1 MARNIV
7 ALLSGIVFGLG
18 LTVSHMTNPDKVLAF
33 LDVGGAWDPS
43 LILVMGGA
51 VAVTFVAF
59 RFVLKRPQPIFEKR
73 FYIPTREAID
83 RKLLGGSAIFGVGW
97 GLVGFCPGPAITSLA
112 FGHTESFIFV
122 GSMIAGSALAH
133 YWPKQVE
140 EEAEVL
146 QPA

>member
-1 MARNIV
+1 MIRNIA
-7 ALLSGIVFGLG
+7 ALLSGAVFGLG
-18 LTVSHMTNPDKVLAF
+18 LTVSQMTNPDKVLAF

-43 LILVMGGA
+43 LLLVLAGA
-51 VAVTFVAF
+51 VIVTVIAF
-59 RFVLKRPQPIFEKR
+59 RFILKRPQPIFEKR
-73 FYIPTREAID
+73 FYIPTRDAID

-112 FGHTESFIFV
+112 FGNTESFIFL

-133 YWPKQVE
+133 FWPRQVE
-140 EEAEVL
+140 EETEVL

>member
-1 MARNIV
+1 MARNII
-7 ALLSGIVFGLG
+7 ALLSGVLFGLG

-51 VAVTFVAF
+51 VAVTVVAF
-59 RFVLKRPQPIFEKR
+59 RFILKRPEPIFERR
-73 FYIPTREAID
+73 FYIPTRAAID
-83 RKLLGGSAIFGVGW
+83 RRLLGGAAVFGVGW

-122 GSMIAGSALAH
+122 GAMIAGSALARF
-133 YWPKQVE
+133 WPQQKE
-140 EEAEVL
+140 EEGDAL

>member
-1 MARNIV
+1 MVRNIV
-7 ALLSGIVFGLG
+7 ALLSGVLFGLG

-51 VAVTFVAF
+51 VVVTAIAF
-59 RFVLKRPQPIFEKR
+59 RFVFKRPQPIFEKR
-73 FYIPTREAID
+73 FYIPTRDAID
-83 RKLLGGSAIFGVGW
+83 RKLLGGSAVFGVGW

-122 GSMIAGSALAH
+122 GSLIAGSALAH
-133 YWPKQVE
+133 FWPRQEE
-140 EEAEVL
+140 EEAEAL

>member
-1 MARNIV
+1 MIRNIA
-7 ALLSGIVFGLG
+7 ALISGVVFGLG

-43 LILVMGGA
+43 LLLVLAGA
-51 VAVTFVAF
+51 VIVTVIAF
-59 RFVLKRPQPIFEKR
+59 RFILKRPQPLFEKR
-73 FYIPTREAID
+73 FYIPTRDAID
-83 RKLLGGSAIFGVGW
+83 RKLLGGAAVFGVGW

-112 FGHTESFIFV
+112 FGNSESFIFV
-122 GSMIAGSALAH
+122 GAMIAGSALAH
-133 YWPKQVE
+133 YWPRQQE